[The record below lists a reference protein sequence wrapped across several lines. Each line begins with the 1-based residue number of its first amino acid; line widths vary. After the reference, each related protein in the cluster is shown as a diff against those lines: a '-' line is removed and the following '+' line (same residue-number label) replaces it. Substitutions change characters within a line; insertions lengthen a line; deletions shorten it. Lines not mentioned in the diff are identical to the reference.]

1 MTVWAWD
8 GRGQDERRVWGA
20 PSGPRNYRP
29 LPACRAGPGTVHL
42 AAVGRGRG
50 SGTDLAPTPACPPGS
65 NPRGPEPGWGK
76 GRLDVCA
83 RCQVRCTCAPAG
95 RGLVGTELEKEGFL
109 GTHACTDTKVGLF
122 VHTNRKVRMEP
133 TCVQTRGGMCVRAHG
148 NTLAWCHARRTQGFL
163 CADPKACGYATCL
176 WERPGTGQ
184 GVGGSCHEVGTASCA
199 WAGVRASWAEE
210 SSRARAEGEGLNG

>member
-42 AAVGRGRG
+42 EAVGRGRG
-50 SGTDLAPTPACPPGS
+50 SGTALAQTPACPPGS

-133 TCVQTRGGMCVRAHG
+133 TCVQTGVEVCVCAHTGTRLHGATREEHRAFCVQTPKHVDM
-148 NTLAWCHARRTQGFL
+148 RR
-163 CADPKACGYATCL
+163 ACGS
-176 WERPGTGQ
+176 GQ
-184 GVGGSCHEVGTASCA
+184 GQGRVWVTHAMRWALPAVPGQGSGHPGQR
-199 WAGVRASWAEE
+199 RAP
-210 SSRARAEGEGLNG
+210 GLEQRGKG